1 VKVRIIQKRG
11 YGDRYG
17 VFHEF
22 GEVVD
27 FPEDLAQKLI
37 NYRIA
42 APLDEKP
49 QKKNSVTTAAF
60 FNPPENTAT
69 RTTKPKAR

>member
-11 YGDRYG
+11 YGDRYQ

-27 FPEDLAQKLI
+27 YPDDLAQKLI
-37 NYRIA
+37 TYRIA
-42 APLDEKP
+42 IPLNEKP
-49 QKKNSVTTAAF
+49 QRKTAVTTGAF
-60 FNPPENTAT
+60 FEPPENTAT